1 MTLQFLFW
9 AYTLI
14 WILLAAYLAILGLRQ
29 HALARRLERL
39 RERLEGRAGGSGRA
53 NE

>member
-1 MTLQFLFW
+1 MTLRYLFW

-14 WILLAAYLAILGLRQ
+14 WILIAAYLGLLALRQ

-39 RERLEGRAGGSGRA
+39 RARLEGGSGGERS
-53 NE
+53 